1 MSWNTTINI
10 YVYGLIM
17 CSMQTMVNIWVI
29 RNYLTPRHN
38 RKWYFALL
46 FLLMLWHDYY
56 FGLLTKGNIYDM
68 VEILVYY
75 PLIGLTLLGLFRER
89 VYQSFLY
96 LFATDWISQIV
107 GVVVTFPSV
116 MILCGFDMEMVE
128 EIMDRPEIWKILPMA
143 VCYFLCAWFTTV
155 IWRFMYR
162 RKGKLFRILCVIFC
176 GMDILVQITPVWQS
190 VILVLPAV
198 AALFIWM
205 FYYQNESDRLARE
218 QFAHYQALEEVYRQK
233 EKEISEIRHDI
244 ANHLNVMEAMRAD
257 SYGMDILRRIDKNA
271 SVSFTDVPVLDC
283 LIREK
288 AEICQEKGIVFER
301 KGQNLGSINITE
313 YELVSLFANLLDN
326 AVEAAIKT
334 TEKKIFLTMEMQQG
348 FLKIVLRNSKL
359 ENEAPLKTQFETTKK
374 DKKKHGIGSRI
385 IKEIVND
392 HDGRI
397 RYIDHGTE
405 METVIFI
412 AI

>member
-1 MSWNTTINI
+1 
-10 YVYGLIM
+10 
-17 CSMQTMVNIWVI
+17 
-29 RNYLTPRHN
+29 
-38 RKWYFALL
+38 
-46 FLLMLWHDYY
+46 
-56 FGLLTKGNIYDM
+56 
-68 VEILVYY
+68 
-75 PLIGLTLLGLFRER
+75 
-89 VYQSFLY
+89 
-96 LFATDWISQIV
+96 
-107 GVVVTFPSV
+107 
-116 MILCGFDMEMVE
+116 
-128 EIMDRPEIWKILPMA
+128 
-143 VCYFLCAWFTTV
+143 
-155 IWRFMYR
+155 
-162 RKGKLFRILCVIFC
+162 
-176 GMDILVQITPVWQS
+176 MDILVQITPVWQS

-198 AALFIWM
+198 VALFIWM

-244 ANHLNVMEAMRAD
+244 ANHLNVMEAMRTD
-257 SYGMDILRRIDKNA
+257 SDGMDILRRIDKNA

-288 AEICQEKGIVFER
+288 AEICLEKGIVFER

-326 AVEAAIKT
+326 AMEAAEKT
-334 TEKKIFLTMEMQQG
+334 DEKKMFLTMEIQQG

-385 IKEIVND
+385 IREIVNS

-397 RYIDHGTE
+397 RYTDRGTE
-405 METVIFI
+405 METIIFI

>member
-1 MSWNTTINI
+1 MWVCYGNGGGDYGPSGDLENTSD
-10 YVYGLIM
+10 G
-17 CSMQTMVNIWVI
+17 
-29 RNYLTPRHN
+29 
-38 RKWYFALL
+38 
-46 FLLMLWHDYY
+46 
-56 FGLLTKGNIYDM
+56 GLLLPLC
-68 VEILVYY
+68 VVYY
-75 PLIGLTLLGLFRER
+75 RYLEVYVPAKGKTLSYSLCD
-89 VYQSFLY
+89 FLWY
-96 LFATDWISQIV
+96 GYSGADYT
-107 GVVVTFPSV
+107 G
-116 MILCGFDMEMVE
+116 
-128 EIMDRPEIWKILPMA
+128 MA
-143 VCYFLCAWFTTV
+143 VCYTGSSGSC
-155 IWRFMYR
+155 
-162 RKGKLFRILCVIFC
+162 
-176 GMDILVQITPVWQS
+176 S
-190 VILVLPAV
+190 AV
-198 AALFIWM
+198 YL
-205 FYYQNESDRLARE
+205 DVARE

>member
-38 RKWYFALL
+38 RKWYFAVL

-56 FGLLTKGNIYDM
+56 FGLLTKGDIYDM

-75 PLIGLTLLGLFRER
+75 PLIGLALFGLFRER
-89 VYQSFLY
+89 AFQSFLY

-116 MILCGFDMEMVE
+116 MVLCGLDMEMVE
-128 EIMDRPEIWKILPMA
+128 EILDRPEIWKILPMA
-143 VCYFLCAWFTTV
+143 FCYFLCAWFTAA

-162 RKGKLFRILCVIFC
+162 HKGKVFNIFCVSFC

-198 AALFIWM
+198 VALFIWM

-244 ANHLNVMEAMRAD
+244 ANHLNVMEAMRTD
-257 SYGMDILRRIDKNA
+257 SDGMDILRRIDKNA

-288 AEICQEKGIVFER
+288 AEICLEKGIVFER

-326 AVEAAIKT
+326 AMEAAEKT
-334 TEKKIFLTMEMQQG
+334 DEKKMFLTMEIQQG

-385 IKEIVND
+385 IREIVNS

-397 RYIDHGTE
+397 RYTDHGTE